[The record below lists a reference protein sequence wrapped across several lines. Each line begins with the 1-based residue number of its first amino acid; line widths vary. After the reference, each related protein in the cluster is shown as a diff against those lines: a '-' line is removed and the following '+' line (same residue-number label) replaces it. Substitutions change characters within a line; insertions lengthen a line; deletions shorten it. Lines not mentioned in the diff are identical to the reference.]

1 MTNNLTDMIFDDSFY
16 IGPRTTMTVSIL
28 ALVQSHPLSISMM
41 KQKCFL
47 HLQTKVMESIETEGL
62 YM

>member
-28 ALVQSHPLSISMM
+28 ALVQSQPLSISMM